1 MSSARQHG
9 LLALLGLIDFLQEGS
24 MEVILHLG
32 GSPARAITAARL
44 AAFHPNS
51 KVVVS
56 SEGQGF
62 AGYYEAA
69 GISQDRIIIDDAAWD
84 TVTNFTHTYK
94 LLKSLN
100 CSRLFVVT
108 DLFHCYRSSLI
119 ALACWGGKVPFYMVP
134 HGDSVL
140 ESDEALGWTDFARTL
155 CWRLTGVLF
164 FWASRHPGDRL
175 GQGHARL
182 EIGI

>member
-1 MSSARQHG
+1 
-9 LLALLGLIDFLQEGS
+9 

-32 GSPARAITAARL
+32 GSPERAITAARL
-44 AAFHPNS
+44 AAAHPES

-56 SEGQGF
+56 TEGQGF

-69 GISQDRIIIDDAAWD
+69 GIAPERIIVDEAAWD
-84 TVTNFTHTYK
+84 TVTNFTHTYE
-94 LLKSLN
+94 LLKNLG

-119 ALACWGGKVPFYMVP
+119 ALACWGGRVPFYMVP
-134 HGDSVL
+134 HGDSIR
-140 ESDEALGWTDFARTL
+140 ESDEAIAWADFARTL

-164 FWASRHPGDRL
+164 FWKSRNPGDKL
-175 GQGHARL
+175 GQGHAKL
-182 EIGI
+182 EIGL

>member
-1 MSSARQHG
+1 
-9 LLALLGLIDFLQEGS
+9 

-32 GSPARAITAARL
+32 GSPERAITAARL
-44 AAFHPNS
+44 AAAHPES

-69 GISQDRIIIDDAAWD
+69 GIAKERIIVDEAAWD

-94 LLKSLN
+94 LLKSLD

-108 DLFHCYRSSLI
+108 DLFHCYRSGLI
-119 ALACWGGKVPFYMVP
+119 ALACWGGKVPFYVVP
-134 HGDSVL
+134 HGDSIR
-140 ESDEALGWTDFARTL
+140 ERDEAMAWTDFARTL

-164 FWASRHPGDRL
+164 FWKNRVPGDKL
-175 GQGHARL
+175 GQGHAKL

>member
-1 MSSARQHG
+1 
-9 LLALLGLIDFLQEGS
+9 

-32 GSPARAITAARL
+32 GSPERAITAARL
-44 AAFHPNS
+44 AASRPES

-62 AGYYEAA
+62 EGYYEAA
-69 GISQDRIIIDDAAWD
+69 GITKERIIVDEAAWD

-94 LLKSLN
+94 LLKSLG

-108 DLFHCYRSSLI
+108 DLFHCYRASLI
-119 ALACWGGKVPFYMVP
+119 ALACWGGRVPFYVVP
-134 HGDSVL
+134 HGDSIR
-140 ESDEALGWTDFARTL
+140 ESDEAIAWADFARTL

-164 FWASRHPGDRL
+164 FWKNRNPGIKL
-175 GQGHARL
+175 GQGHAKL
-182 EIGI
+182 EIGL